1 MSIFAVVIEIKMNTV
16 KSWIEEMQSS
26 GKSCFTFSEVLEHF
40 RTHNSDSLKR
50 SLTRLASKHK
60 ICSVWKG
67 FYVIIP
73 IEYQSKGIVPVVYYI
88 DQLMKFLGR
97 DYYISLL
104 NAAEFYGAAHQRPM
118 EFTVMTISPSLRSTL
133 KKDTKINFNNK
144 SVILTQYTEQ
154 RKTPTSYIRISS
166 PELTATDLIQF
177 EKTIGGLNRVST
189 VLYELAESCFFKKLK
204 ADFFE
209 YVPTS
214 VIQRLGYLL
223 DEELDFKKQADDLY
237 SIAKK
242 FGCSF
247 HKTPLKNRKSIIDC
261 SINDR
266 WNIIVNEQI
275 EIDEW

>member
-1 MSIFAVVIEIKMNTV
+1 MDTI

-26 GKSCFTFSEVLEHF
+26 GKICFTLSETLGRFPLH
-40 RTHNSDSLKR
+40 HSDSLKR
-50 SLTRLASKHK
+50 NLTRLVSKRK

-67 FYVIIP
+67 FYVIVP
-73 IEYQSKGIVPVVYYI
+73 VEYQAKGIIPAVYYI

-118 EFTVMTISPSLRSTL
+118 EFSVMTTPPSLRPAL
-133 KKDTKINFNNK
+133 KKSIKINFHNK
-144 SVILTQYTEQ
+144 SDILEQYTEQ

-166 PELTATDLIQF
+166 PELTATDLIQY
-177 EKTIGGLNRVST
+177 EKTIGGLNRSST
-189 VLYELAESCFFKKLK
+189 VLCELVENCRFKKLR

-209 YVPTS
+209 YVPTP

-223 DEELDFKKQADDLY
+223 DEELGLKKQADDLY
-237 SIAKK
+237 IVAKK
-242 FGCSF
+242 FGCKF
-247 HKTPLKNRKSIIDC
+247 RKTPLKNRKSITSC
-261 SINDR
+261 SVNKK
-266 WNIIVNEQI
+266 WNVIVNEHI

>member
-1 MSIFAVVIEIKMNTV
+1 MDTI

-26 GKSCFTFSEVLEHF
+26 GKSCFTFSEALECFPSVH
-40 RTHNSDSLKR
+40 SDSLKR
-50 SLTRLASKHK
+50 GLTRLVSKHK

-67 FYVIIP
+67 FYVVVP
-73 IEYQSKGIVPVVYYI
+73 IEYQSKGIIPAVYYI

-118 EFTVMTISPSLRSTL
+118 EFSVMTTPPSLRSTS
-133 KKDTKINFNNK
+133 KKDIKINFNNK
-144 SVILTQYTEQ
+144 SVILSQYTEQ
-154 RKTPTSYIRISS
+154 RKTPTSYVRISL

-177 EKTIGGLNRVST
+177 EKVIGGLNRAST
-189 VLYELAESCFFKKLK
+189 VIYELAESCRFKKLK
-204 ADFFE
+204 VDFFE
-209 YVPTS
+209 YVPTP

-223 DEELDFKKQADDLY
+223 DEEFGFKKQADDLY
-237 SIAKK
+237 SMAKK

-247 HKTPLKNRKSIIDC
+247 RKTPLKNRKSITDC
-261 SINDR
+261 PINEK
-266 WNIIVNEQI
+266 WEIIINEQI

>member
-1 MSIFAVVIEIKMNTV
+1 MDTV
-16 KSWIEEMQSS
+16 KNWIEEMQSS
-26 GKSCFTFSEVLEHF
+26 GKNCFSFSETLEHF
-40 RTHNSDSLKR
+40 PGQNPNNLKR
-50 SLTRLASKHK
+50 SLTRLVSKRK

-67 FYVIIP
+67 FYVIVP
-73 IEYQSKGIVPVVYYI
+73 IEYQLKGIIPAVYYI

-118 EFTVMTISPSLRSTL
+118 EFSVMTAPPSLRSTL
-133 KKDTKINFNNK
+133 KKDIKINFNNK
-144 SVILTQYTEQ
+144 LVILTQYTEQ

-177 EKTIGGLNRVST
+177 EKVIGGLNRAST
-189 VLYELAESCFFKKLK
+189 VLYELAENCRFKKLK

-209 YVPTS
+209 YVPTP

-223 DEELDFKKQADDLY
+223 DEELDSKKQADDLY

-242 FGCSF
+242 LGCSF
-247 HKTPLKNRKSIIDC
+247 RRTPLKNRKSITNC
-261 SINDR
+261 PVNEK
-266 WNIIVNEQI
+266 WEIIINEQI

>member
-1 MSIFAVVIEIKMNTV
+1 MDTI

-40 RTHNSDSLKR
+40 STHNAESLKR
-50 SLTRLASKHK
+50 NLTRLVTKRK

-73 IEYQSKGIVPVVYYI
+73 IEYQSKGIIPAVYYI

-118 EFTVMTISPSLRSTL
+118 EFSVMTTPPSLRSTS
-133 KKDTKINFNNK
+133 KKDIKINFNNK
-144 SVILTQYTEQ
+144 SVILSQYTEQ

-166 PELTATDLIQF
+166 PELTATDLMQF
-177 EKTIGGLNRVST
+177 EKVIGGLNRAST
-189 VLYELAESCFFKKLK
+189 VLYELAESCRFKKLK

-209 YVPTS
+209 YVPTPI
-214 VIQRLGYLL
+214 IQRLGYLL
-223 DEELDFKKQADDLY
+223 DEELDFKKQAEELHAM
-237 SIAKK
+237 AKK
-242 FGCSF
+242 FSCVF
-247 HKTPLKNRKSIIDC
+247 RKTPLKNRKSIFGC
-261 SINDR
+261 PINEK

>member
-1 MSIFAVVIEIKMNTV
+1 MDTI

-26 GKSCFTFSEVLEHF
+26 GKSCFTFSEVLERF
-40 RTHNSDSLKR
+40 PAHNSGSLKR
-50 SLTRLASKHK
+50 SLTRLAAKHK

-67 FYVIIP
+67 FYAIVP
-73 IEYQSKGIVPVVYYI
+73 IEYQSKGIIPAVYYI

-118 EFTVMTISPSLRSTL
+118 EFSVMTTPPSLRSTL
-133 KKDTKINFNNK
+133 KKDIKINFNNK

-154 RKTPTSYIRISS
+154 RKTPTSFIKISS

-177 EKTIGGLNRVST
+177 EKMIGGLNRAST
-189 VLYELAESCFFKKLK
+189 VLYELSENCRFKKLK

-209 YVPTS
+209 YVPIPI
-214 VIQRLGYLL
+214 IQRLGYLL
-223 DEELDFKKQADDLY
+223 DEELNLKKQADDLY
-237 SIAKK
+237 SVAQK

-247 HKTPLKNRKSIIDC
+247 RKTPLKNRKSIQC
-261 SINDR
+261 FPINKK
-266 WNIIVNEQI
+266 WKIIVNEQI

>member
-1 MSIFAVVIEIKMNTV
+1 MNTI

-26 GKSCFTFSEVLEHF
+26 GKSCFSFSEALKYFPSVH
-40 RTHNSDSLKR
+40 SDSLKR
-50 SLTRLASKHK
+50 GLTRLVSKHK

-67 FYVIIP
+67 FYVIVP
-73 IEYQSKGIVPVVYYI
+73 IEYQSKGIIPAVYYI

-118 EFTVMTISPSLRSTL
+118 EFSVMTTPPSLRSTS
-133 KKDTKINFNNK
+133 KKDIKINFNNK
-144 SVILTQYTEQ
+144 SVILSQYTEQ

-177 EKTIGGLNRVST
+177 EKVIGGLNRAST
-189 VLYELAESCFFKKLK
+189 VIYELAESCRFKKLK

-209 YVPTS
+209 YVPTP

-223 DEELDFKKQADDLY
+223 DEELDLKKQADDLY
-237 SIAKK
+237 SMAKK
-242 FGCSF
+242 NGCTF
-247 HKTPLKNRKSIIDC
+247 RKTPLKNRKSITDC
-261 SINDR
+261 FVNEK
-266 WNIIVNEQI
+266 WEIIINEQI

>member
-1 MSIFAVVIEIKMNTV
+1 MDTV
-16 KSWIEEMQSS
+16 KSWIEEIQSS
-26 GKSCFTFSEVLEHF
+26 GKSCFTFSEALEHF
-40 RTHNSDSLKR
+40 PSHNSDSLKR
-50 SLTRLASKHK
+50 SLTRLVARHK

-67 FYVIIP
+67 FYVIVP
-73 IEYQSKGIVPVVYYI
+73 IEYQTKGIIPAVYYI

-118 EFTVMTISPSLRSTL
+118 ELSVITTPPSLRSTL
-133 KKDTKINFNNK
+133 KKDIKINFNNK
-144 SVILTQYTEQ
+144 SVILMQYTEQ

-177 EKTIGGLNRVST
+177 EKVIGGLNRAST
-189 VLYELAESCFFKKLK
+189 VLYELAENCRFKKLK
-204 ADFFE
+204 KDFFE
-209 YVPTS
+209 YVPAP

-223 DEELDFKKQADDLY
+223 DEELDTKKQADDLY
-237 SIAKK
+237 SMAKK

-247 HKTPLKNRKSIIDC
+247 RRTPLKNRKGFINCPVNEKWEII
-261 SINDR
+261 I
-266 WNIIVNEQI
+266 NEQI